1 MGNENIDISV
11 VIPTYNRSKLLC
23 RSIRSVLNQTFQP
36 KEIIVVDNGSND
48 NTRDMISK
56 SFRNI
61 RYIYHNKKGVSAA
74 RNIGIKISRSNW
86 VSFLDSDDEWMKDK
100 LLLQKE
106 YILKNP
112 NVNFL
117 HTNEIWFKNGKHLNQ
132 KNIHRKYGGY
142 IFENCLKLCC
152 ISPSSTLIKKK
163 LFDKT
168 GYFDESFQVCE
179 DYELWL
185 RISSKIKIHFL
196 EDKLTIKHGGHD
208 GQLSQK
214 YWGMDRFRIM
224 AIEKN
229 ILDNWFNEEQKR
241 YAIKDL
247 ISKIKIILIG
257 AQNRNNQ
264 KIFNEYQKK
273 LLKWKS

>member
-1 MGNENIDISV
+1 MSNENIDISV
-11 VIPTYNRSKLLC
+11 IIPTYNRSKFLN

-36 KEIIVVDNGSND
+36 AEIIVVDNGSTD
-48 NTRDMISK
+48 DTRDMIST
-56 SFRNI
+56 SFSNI
-61 RYIYHNKKGVSAA
+61 RYLYYNKKGVSAA
-74 RNIGIKISRSNW
+74 RNEGIKISKSNW

-168 GYFDESFQVCE
+168 GFFDESFQVCE

-229 ILDNWFNEEQKR
+229 ILNNWFNEEQKR
-241 YAIKDL
+241 DAIKDL

>member
-1 MGNENIDISV
+1 MNNEKIDISV
-11 VIPTYNRSKLLC
+11 VIPTYNRSKFLN
-23 RSIRSVLNQTFQP
+23 RSIKSVLNQTLQP
-36 KEIIVVDNGSND
+36 EEIIVVDNGSTD
-48 NTRDMISK
+48 DTCDMISK
-56 SFRNI
+56 NFSNI
-61 RYIYHNKKGVSAA
+61 CYIYHDKKGVSAA
-74 RNIGIKISRSNW
+74 RNEGIKISKSNW

-112 NVNFL
+112 NVKFL

-132 KNIHRKYGGY
+132 KKIHKKYGGY

-163 LFDKT
+163 LFDKI
-168 GYFDESFQVCE
+168 GYFDENFEVCE

-185 RISSKIKIHFL
+185 RASSKIKIHFL

-208 GQLSQK
+208 EQLSKK

-229 ILDNWFNEEQKR
+229 ILNNWFNEEQKR
-241 YAIKDL
+241 YAIEDL

-264 KIFNEYQKK
+264 KIFNEYQNK